1 MHTLIVCKQ
10 LLRSMPVAK
19 SCKFFVAS
27 S

>member
-1 MHTLIVCKQ
+1 MHTLIVSKQ
-10 LLRSMPVAK
+10 LLRSMQVAK